1 MGENKKALIFVG
13 MAGAGKTV
21 CVNFLKSKGLP
32 SVYFG
37 GIVLQEVLDRGL
49 EWGENNEKIIREDLR
64 KKEGDGALAIRI
76 IKQIED
82 FFEKNNDI
90 VVVDGLYSWAEYK
103 IFKEILGEN
112 AIVIAV
118 IAPRSVRHK
127 RLSNR
132 PSRSYNST
140 EANLR
145 DYNEIE
151 GVDKG
156 GPIANADYYLANDM
170 SKESLINDLKR
181 LLERLK
187 IKI

>member
-1 MGENKKALIFVG
+1 MRENKKALIFVG

-21 CVNFLKSKGLP
+21 CVDFLKSKGLP
-32 SVYFG
+32 SAYFG
-37 GIVLQEVLDRGL
+37 GIVLKEVLDRGL
-49 EWGENNEKIIREDLR
+49 ERNEYNEKIVREDLR
-64 KKEGDGALAIRI
+64 RKEGEGALAIRI
-76 IKQIED
+76 LKEVD
-82 FFEKNNDI
+82 EYFENNNDL
-90 VVVDGLYSWAEYK
+90 VVIDGLYSWSEYK
-103 IFKEILGEN
+103 IFKEVLGEN
-112 AIVIAV
+112 AIVIAI

-127 RLSNR
+127 RLAER
-132 PSRSYNST
+132 PVRSYSSAD
-140 EANLR
+140 ANLR

-181 LLERLK
+181 LLDKLN